1 MRILISA
8 VSCLL
13 LALSACSKQ
22 EETSKP
28 TTAAQTADYVF
39 TGGKVY
45 TVDNANSW
53 AQAVAVR
60 GNQIV
65 YVGDDAGA
73 KAFVGDNTKKIDLGG
88 KMMLPGFVEGH
99 FHTLGPALLLRGPDL
114 QTDSLDEMLA
124 KFKTYVDKNPDLKLV
139 HGWGVRPN
147 IYGPGQPTAAMLDK
161 IVPDRPVFLWEVGG
175 HSAWVNSKAMAMA
188 GLTKDTPDPVPGV
201 AYYRRDAGG
210 NPTGYIVEVPAII
223 KVLSK
228 FVTFDEPYV
237 REGMA
242 SWFPKYPKA
251 GITTVHDFGFAG
263 ADQDTVLKILK
274 DFEKDGTLG
283 IRVFGSYYWNNA
295 EIDPVPLAKKLR
307 DENREGL
314 VRITALKI
322 NMDGD
327 DDNRSML
334 LVDPYADKRDAKPEP
349 IIPFDKINDA
359 AVRADKEKLHLLCHC
374 FGDLAVRKFLDAVE
388 LAKKTNPE
396 WDRRAVASHALL
408 VNPDDYPR
416 FKALNAT
423 YDTSGQ
429 WMALDPYFGG
439 ITPKRI
445 GAERMKRLFPVKPIL
460 DAGGNV
466 SLGSDFPAAAYVS
479 DYKPLN
485 AITVA
490 VTRQM
495 LDKPDM
501 PVLGGKDMRLT
512 VAQAIRANTYAA
524 AYGTAVEDKV
534 GSIEVG
540 KLADLIVLEKNLFD
554 IDPHDIHKVK
564 VQMTMMDGVI
574 RHQDG
579 M

>member
-1 MRILISA
+1 MRFCRQLVIAAL
-8 VSCLL
+8 V
-13 LALSACSKQ
+13 ALSTNVSV
-22 EETSKP
+22 
-28 TTAAQTADYVF
+28 AAEPADFVF

-45 TVDNANSW
+45 TVNDKQPW
-53 AQAVAVR
+53 AEAVAVK
-60 GNQIV
+60 GNKIV
-65 YVGDDAGA
+65 YVGDNAGA
-73 KAFVGDNTKKIDLGG
+73 KKFVSGNTKKVDLKGR
-88 KMMLPGFVEGH
+88 MMLPGFVEGH
-99 FHTLGPALLLRGPDL
+99 FHTLGPGLLLRGPDL

-147 IYGPGQPTAAMLDK
+147 IYGPGQPTAAMLDA
-161 IVPDRPVFLWEVGG
+161 IEPNRPVFLWEVGG
-175 HSAWVNSKAMAMA
+175 HSAWVNSKAMEMA
-188 GLTKDTPDPVPGV
+188 GLNKDTPDPTPGV
-201 AYYRRDAGG
+201 AYYRRDAKG

-228 FVTFDEPYV
+228 FVTFDDPYV

-242 SWFPKYPKA
+242 SWMPKYPQA

-283 IRVFGSYYWNNA
+283 MRVFGSYYWNNA
-295 EIDPVPLAKKLR
+295 KIDPVPLAKKMR
-307 DENREGL
+307 DETREGL
-314 VRITALKI
+314 VQITALKI

-334 LVDPYADKRDAKPEP
+334 LVDAYTDKPDARPDP
-349 IIPFDKINDA
+349 IIPFDIINDA

-374 FGDLAVRKFLDAVE
+374 FGDGAVRKFLDAVE
-388 LAKKTNPE
+388 LAKKSNPE

-408 VNPDDYPR
+408 VHPDDYPR
-416 FKALNAT
+416 FKELNAT

-429 WMALDPYFGG
+429 WMELDPYFGG

-445 GAERMKRLFPVKPIL
+445 GPERMQRLFPIKPIL

-501 PVLGGKDMRLT
+501 EILGGKDMRLT
-512 VAQAIRANTYAA
+512 VAEAIHANTYGA
-524 AYGTAVEDKV
+524 AYGTAVEDRV

-540 KLADLIVLEKNLFD
+540 KLADMIVLEKNLFD

-579 M
+579 L

>member
-1 MRILISA
+1 
-8 VSCLL
+8 LL
-13 LALSACSKQ
+13 LLSLTSCKQGDSSKQ
-22 EETSKP
+22 VAEP
-28 TTAAQTADYVF
+28 TKASAESADYVF

-45 TVDNANSW
+45 TVDKANSW

-60 GNQIV
+60 GNKIV
-65 YVGDDAGA
+65 YVGDDAEA
-73 KAFVGDNTKKIDLGG
+73 KKFVDGDTKKVDLKGR
-88 KMMLPGFVEGH
+88 MMMPGFVEGH

-124 KFKTYVDKNPDLKLV
+124 MFKKYVDEHPDLKFI
-139 HGWGVRPN
+139 HGWGLRPN

-175 HSAWVNSKAMAMA
+175 HSAWVNSKAMEMA

-201 AYYRRDAGG
+201 AYYRRDAKG

-237 REGMA
+237 RVGMA
-242 SWFPKYPKA
+242 SWMPKYPQA

-295 EIDPVPLAKKLR
+295 DIDPVPLAKKMR
-307 DENREGL
+307 DETREGL
-314 VRITALKI
+314 VQITGLKI
-322 NMDGD
+322 MDGD

-334 LVDPYADKRDAKPEP
+334 LVGKYADDPKANPSP
-349 IIPFDKINDA
+349 IIPFDKIDDA
-359 AVRADKEKLHLLCHC
+359 AVRADKAHMNLLCHC
-374 FGDLAVRKFLDAVE
+374 FGDMAVRKFLDAVE

-408 VNPDDYPR
+408 VHPDDYPR
-416 FKALNAT
+416 FKELNAT

-429 WMALDPYFGG
+429 WMELDPYFGG

-445 GAERMKRLFPVKPIL
+445 GPERMERLFPIKPIL

-495 LDKPDM
+495 LDKPNM
-501 PVLGGKDMRLT
+501 PILGGKDMRLT
-512 VAQAIRANTYAA
+512 VAEAIRANTYGA
-524 AYGTAVEDKV
+524 AYGTAVEDKI

-540 KLADLIVLEKNLFD
+540 KLADLIVLDKNLFD
-554 IDPHDIHKVK
+554 IDPHDIHKAK
-564 VQMTMMDGVI
+564 VEMTMMDGVI
-574 RHQDG
+574 RYQHGQ
-579 M
+579 